1 MRSKERELLLHLIHH
16 QEQFVTSQVLASEL
30 SLSDRT
36 VRTYINHLKEL
47 VSENG
52 GEISSKRGYG
62 YCFHIVNKLDFDLF
76 LNEQGL
82 NFNYEEHSPHISDIT
97 DRKNYILNKLL
108 LEEATINLDDLAEEL
123 FISRSSLSKDI
134 QEIKEKLK
142 SYRLTLSSKHGVGLW
157 VDGDERSKRH
167 FILDYFF
174 GKNYTNSLKKYLGN
188 SSFFEDISFEELT
201 IIILDEIREEK
212 LKISDIIIQ
221 NLVLHLALSIKRLK
235 EGFEIKELGISA
247 DISDRVEYQAAK
259 NIVNRIEDF
268 SQIPFPSEEVSYL
281 ALHLMAKSNHSVV
294 EENQELSNELSQ
306 AMTALSKNLCY
317 SISEDYQ
324 LRVGLL
330 DHLKPML
337 VRLERNISLDNPLT
351 DEIKKNYTLAFE
363 LTKKYLGQMPLLS
376 HYHITD
382 DEWAYLTLHV
392 MAAMEKAK
400 DMEKIHALIIC
411 ATGYGSAQLLKN
423 RVINEFENHIT
434 VTNVQGYYE
443 INDASLKDADL
454 IISSIDLSTM
464 VFPIPVIHVSVFLND
479 EDVAKIRKTIQQI
492 STKNRLINTPQINSK
507 QNPYNEKIMMEHMD
521 DNYFKVYHNSPS
533 KSQVLND
540 LAELLSVN
548 EAENYSKE
556 LLEQI
561 YHRQQMGQ
569 IIFSES
575 IVVPHPALPVGI
587 STKIA
592 VALIPKGMIWDEAQQ
607 IHFVFLIS
615 PSYIEN
621 QGITVITKAI
631 VKLVDCLSHQ
641 EDMLK
646 NPNFNHFK
654 RLFLELI

>member
-1 MRSKERELLLHLIHH
+1 MRPKERELLLHLIHH
-16 QEQFVTSQVLASEL
+16 QEEFVTSIDLASEL

-36 VRTYINHLKEL
+36 VRTYMNHLKDL
-47 VSENG
+47 VIENG
-52 GEISSKRGYG
+52 GEISSKRGHG
-62 YCFHIVNKLDFDLF
+62 YCLRILNKLDFDLF

-82 NFNYEEHSPHISDIT
+82 NFNYEEHLPRLTDIT

-108 LEEATINLDDLAEEL
+108 LEEVTVNLDDLAEEL
-123 FISRSSLSKDI
+123 FISRSSLNKDI
-134 QEIKEKLK
+134 QEIKEQLR
-142 SYRLTLSSKHGVGLW
+142 SYRLSLCSKHGIGLYIE
-157 VDGDERSKRH
+157 GDERHKRH

-174 GKNYTNSLKKYLGN
+174 GKNYANSLKKYLGN
-188 SSFFEDISFEELT
+188 SPFFQDISFEELT

-235 EGFEIKELGISA
+235 EGFEIKELGIKS
-247 DISDRVEYQAAK
+247 DISDRIEYQVAK
-259 NIVNRIEDF
+259 NIVKRIEDF
-268 SQIPFPSEEVSYL
+268 SQTPFPEEEISYL

-294 EENQELSNELSQ
+294 EENQELSNEINE
-306 AMTALSKNLCY
+306 AMTDLSKNLCY

-337 VRLERNISLDNPLT
+337 IRLERNISLDNPLT
-351 DEIKKNYTLAFE
+351 SEIKKNYTRAFE
-363 LTKKYLGQMPLLS
+363 LTKKYLGKMPVLQQ
-376 HYHITD
+376 YHITD

-400 DMEKIHALIIC
+400 DLKKIRALIIC

-423 RVINEFENHIT
+423 RVINEFESSIM

-443 INDASLKDADL
+443 INDTSLKEADL

-479 EDVAKIRKTIQQI
+479 EDVNKIRRIIQQI
-492 STKNRLINTPQINSK
+492 GKEDRLIDHPQLNSK
-507 QNPYNEKIMMEHMD
+507 KSTHNERIIMEQMD
-521 DNYFKVYHNSPS
+521 ESLFKVYQYTPS
-533 KSQVLND
+533 KDEVLYD

-561 YHRQQMGQ
+561 EHRQQMGQ
-569 IIFSES
+569 VIFSES

-587 STKIA
+587 TTKVA
-592 VALIPKGMIWDEAQQ
+592 VALIPEGMEWDEAEQ
-607 IHFVFLIS
+607 IRFVFLIS

-631 VKLVDCLSHQ
+631 VKLVDCLSYQ
-641 EDMLK
+641 ENMLK
-646 NPNFNHFK
+646 NPNFNQFK
-654 RLFLELI
+654 KLLLELS

>member
-1 MRSKERELLLHLIHH
+1 MRPKERELLLHLIHH
-16 QEQFVTSQVLASEL
+16 QEEFVTSIDLASEL

-36 VRTYINHLKEL
+36 VRTYMNHLKDL
-47 VSENG
+47 VIQNG
-52 GEISSKRGYG
+52 GEISSKRGHG
-62 YCFHIVNKLDFDLF
+62 YCLRILNKLDFDLF

-82 NFNYEEHSPHISDIT
+82 NFNYEEHSPRLTDIT

-108 LEEATINLDDLAEEL
+108 LEEATVNLDDLAEEL
-123 FISRSSLSKDI
+123 FISRSSLNKDI
-134 QEIKEKLK
+134 QEIKEQLR
-142 SYRLTLSSKHGVGLW
+142 SYQLSLCSKHGIGLYIE
-157 VDGDERSKRH
+157 GDERHKRH

-188 SSFFEDISFEELT
+188 SPFFQDISFEELT

-235 EGFEIKELGISA
+235 EGFEIKELGIKS
-247 DISDRVEYQAAK
+247 DISDRIEYQVAK
-259 NIVNRIEDF
+259 NIVKRIEDF
-268 SQIPFPSEEVSYL
+268 SQTPFPDEEISYL

-294 EENQELSNELSQ
+294 EENQELSNEINE
-306 AMTALSKNLCY
+306 AMTDLSKNLCY

-337 VRLERNISLDNPLT
+337 IRLERNISLDNPLT
-351 DEIKKNYTLAFE
+351 SEIKKNYTRAFE
-363 LTKKYLGQMPLLS
+363 LTKKYLGKMPVLQQ
-376 HYHITD
+376 YHITD

-400 DMEKIHALIIC
+400 DLKKIRALIIC

-423 RVINEFENHIT
+423 RVINEFESSIM

-443 INDASLKDADL
+443 INDTSLKEADL

-479 EDVAKIRKTIQQI
+479 EDVNKIRRIIQQI
-492 STKNRLINTPQINSK
+492 GKEDRLIDHPQLNSK
-507 QNPYNEKIMMEHMD
+507 KSTHNERIIMEQMD
-521 DNYFKVYHNSPS
+521 ESLFKVYQYTPS
-533 KSQVLND
+533 KDEVLYD

-561 YHRQQMGQ
+561 EHRQQMGQ
-569 IIFSES
+569 VIFSES

-587 STKIA
+587 TTKVA
-592 VALIPKGMIWDEAQQ
+592 VALIPEGMEWDEAEQ
-607 IHFVFLIS
+607 IRFVFLIS

-631 VKLVDCLSHQ
+631 VKLVDCLSYQ
-641 EDMLK
+641 ENMLK
-646 NPNFNHFK
+646 NPNFNQFK
-654 RLFLELI
+654 KLLLELS